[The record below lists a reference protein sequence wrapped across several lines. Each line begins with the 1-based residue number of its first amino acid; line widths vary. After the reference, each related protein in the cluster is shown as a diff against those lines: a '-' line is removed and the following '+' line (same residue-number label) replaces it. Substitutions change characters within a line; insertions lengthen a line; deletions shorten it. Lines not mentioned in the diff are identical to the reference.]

1 MGFNK
6 GIPYPGLD
14 GHPRRITPI
23 PVSVG
28 PIQSDEMREGY
39 AQLAKTV
46 FGAEI
51 HDPAKTEASTEWT
64 SGASKPTIGE
74 TSISTQEAN
83 RIREEVRAVMREQ
96 FAEGRAALRAN
107 LELPNEASVHSDKA
121 APSESVIDLVS
132 PSAAVSGNPNFRSTF
147 GSPLS
152 VASVKPL
159 TMTINSGH

>member
-1 MGFNK
+1 MQRKFQNLRSPSEFSPVSTPLVSLGDPTGSVFTLGSMGLNLIPQTQAMGFNK

-83 RIREEVRAVMREQ
+83 KIREEVRVVMREQ
-96 FAEGRAALRAN
+96 FAEGRAAL
-107 LELPNEASVHSDKA
+107 
-121 APSESVIDLVS
+121 
-132 PSAAVSGNPNFRSTF
+132 
-147 GSPLS
+147 
-152 VASVKPL
+152 
-159 TMTINSGH
+159 